1 MLRMDFH
8 TLITIIMQHL
18 KAADITQVDL
28 LYYIFESFI
37 EDEHTDFVFDNGQVC
52 HWINGRQR
60 ISSKIVSFYML
71 PEHQELMKQ
80 DFINKLYP
88 IICDLGKLASDT
100 KHLLIQDCSI
110 SDYEKNR
117 LLELYNDVENVAI
130 AEFLCS
136 CFLFGISRPFKKA
149 TKSGTPASPNI
160 TDIILTTDIPK
171 PIKDFINR
179 DDDISAIET
188 LLQQHSTIFI
198 TGLPGIGKSELA
210 KQFAKEHKKDYTNIL
225 YLEYTGS
232 FYEIIAEGTRF
243 FHAL

>member
-1 MLRMDFH
+1 MLQMDFH
-8 TLITIIMQHL
+8 TLITLIMQHL

-37 EDEHTDFVFDNGQVC
+37 EDEHTDFISDNGQVC
-52 HWINGRQR
+52 HLINGRQH

-71 PEHQELMKQ
+71 PKHQELMKQ

-160 TDIILTTDIPK
+160 TDII
-171 PIKDFINR
+171 
-179 DDDISAIET
+179 
-188 LLQQHSTIFI
+188 
-198 TGLPGIGKSELA
+198 
-210 KQFAKEHKKDYTNIL
+210 
-225 YLEYTGS
+225 
-232 FYEIIAEGTRF
+232 F
-243 FHAL
+243 F

>member
-179 DDDISAIET
+179 DDDISVNKIFYNNT
-188 LLQQHSTIFI
+188 QQSSLPDCPALGKVNLPNSLPRSIRKTILIFCI
-198 TGLPGIGKSELA
+198 WNTQEAFMK
-210 KQFAKEHKKDYTNIL
+210 
-225 YLEYTGS
+225 
-232 FYEIIAEGTRF
+232 
-243 FHAL
+243 

>member
-8 TLITIIMQHL
+8 TLIAIIMKHL

-60 ISSKIVSFYML
+60 ISPKIVNFYVS
-71 PEHQELMKQ
+71 PKHQQLMKQ

-100 KHLLIQDCSI
+100 KNLLIQDCSI

-117 LLELYNDVENVAI
+117 ILERYNDVEDTVI
-130 AEFLCS
+130 ADFLCS
-136 CFLFGISRPFKKA
+136 CFLFEISRPFIKS
-149 TKSGTPASPNI
+149 TKNSRSASPSI
-160 TDIILTTDIPK
+160 ADIILTTDIPK
-171 PIKDFINR
+171 PVKDFINR
-179 DDDISAIET
+179 EDDISNVVA
-188 LLQQHSTIFI
+188 LLQLHKTLFI
-198 TGLPGIGKSELA
+198 TGLPEIGKSELA
-210 KQFAKEHKKDYTNIL
+210 KQYAK
-225 YLEYTGS
+225 
-232 FYEIIAEGTRF
+232 
-243 FHAL
+243 